1 MKHKVIVIGAG
12 YFGQRHIKMLAQM
25 EDVEIV
31 AIVDKDIKKAREIAR
46 EYGVK
51 FSDNFKDLLKEAS
64 VFFIVTPT
72 KSHFEIAMDLIKEGK
87 DIFIEKPITE
97 NYEHATVIIEEALKN
112 KIIFQVGLIERYNP
126 VVVSLFEQLKTP
138 LFIKAERTS
147 PYLGRATDT
156 DVTFDLMIH
165 DLDLIMMFQRKI
177 GKGNFNNIKVFKKS
191 LITEKIDFATVL
203 LEILINKSPF
213 TAQITASR
221 TSHIF
226 QRNITIIDEEFII
239 YADLINKNIIKID
252 KKGTKKEIPIE
263 NRENQ
268 PLYEEIR
275 DYLNSVS
282 KREFSQK
289 APTPEE
295 ILEVIKLINKINGG
309 SS

>member
-221 TSHIF
+221 TSPIF

-252 KKGTKKEIPIE
+252 KKGTKNEIPIE

-275 DYLNSVS
+275 DFLNSVS

>member
-31 AIVDKDIKKAREIAR
+31 AIVDKDIKKARKIAR

-72 KSHFEIAMDLIKEGK
+72 KSHFEIAIDLIKEGK

-203 LEILINKSPF
+203 LEILINNSPF

-221 TSHIF
+221 TSPIF

-252 KKGTKKEIPIE
+252 KKGTKNEIPIE

-275 DYLNSVS
+275 DFLNSVS

>member
-72 KSHFEIAMDLIKEGK
+72 KSHFEIAIDLIKEGK

>member
-275 DYLNSVS
+275 DFLNSVS

>member
-72 KSHFEIAMDLIKEGK
+72 KSHFEIAIDLIKEGK

-221 TSHIF
+221 TSPIF

-252 KKGTKKEIPIE
+252 KKGTKNEIPIE

-275 DYLNSVS
+275 DFLNSVS

>member
-252 KKGTKKEIPIE
+252 KKGTKNEIPIE

-275 DYLNSVS
+275 DFLNSVS

>member
-25 EDVEIV
+25 DDVEII
-31 AIVDKDIKKAREIAR
+31 AIVDKDINKAKEIAR

-72 KSHFEIAMDLIKEGK
+72 SSHFEIAMELIKEGK

-97 NYEHATVIIEEALKN
+97 NPEDAILLIEEALKN
-112 KIIFQVGLIERYNP
+112 KIIFQVGLIERFNP
-126 VVVSLFEQLKTP
+126 VVTTLFEQIKRP
-138 LFIKAERTS
+138 LFIRAERIS

-165 DLDLIMMFQRKI
+165 DLDLIIFFKRKI
-177 GKGNFNNIKVFKKS
+177 GNGNFNNLKVFKKS
-191 LITEKIDFATVL
+191 LITEKIDFATVW
-203 LEILINKSPF
+203 LEILVNKRPF
-213 TAQITASR
+213 IAQITASR
-221 TSHIF
+221 TAPDF
-226 QRNITIIDEEFII
+226 KRNISIIEDEFII
-239 YADLINKNIIKID
+239 YADLINKNIIKINKD
-252 KKGTKKEIPIE
+252 GKKYEIPIE
-263 NRENQ
+263 NKDNQ

-275 DYLNSVS
+275 DFLNSVS
-282 KREFSQK
+282 KRKLSQK
-289 APTPEE
+289 APTPDE

-309 SS
+309 SI

>member
-72 KSHFEIAMDLIKEGK
+72 KSHFEIAIDLIKEGK

-97 NYEHATVIIEEALKN
+97 NYENATVIIEEALKN

-221 TSHIF
+221 TSPIF

-252 KKGTKKEIPIE
+252 KKGTKNEIPIE

-275 DYLNSVS
+275 DFLNSVS

>member
-97 NYEHATVIIEEALKN
+97 NYENATVIIEEALKN

-221 TSHIF
+221 TSPIF

-252 KKGTKKEIPIE
+252 KKGTKNEIPIE

-275 DYLNSVS
+275 DFLNSVS

>member
-221 TSHIF
+221 TSPIF